1 MTKYTGIVRLI
12 AAIGP
17 NLKSWIFADGKFSFK
32 RALLLIVSL
41 LILLFSVEYFGAAN
55 TEIALTLLDSLS
67 DILGYAQ

>member
-1 MTKYTGIVRLI
+1 MSCATSHSDLI

-17 NLKSWIFADGKFSFK
+17 NLKSWVFADGK
-32 RALLLIVSL
+32 
-41 LILLFSVEYFGAAN
+41 FSVEYFGAAN